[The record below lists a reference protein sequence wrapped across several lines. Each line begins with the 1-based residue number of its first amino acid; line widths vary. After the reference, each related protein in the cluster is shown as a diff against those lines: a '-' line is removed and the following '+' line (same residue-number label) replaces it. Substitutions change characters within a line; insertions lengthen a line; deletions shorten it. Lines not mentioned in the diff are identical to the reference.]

1 MSDSK
6 ADDYFPVNSN
16 ARQAESLP
24 QRYKVCGVCRVAEA
38 ALPHPAFRRRLM
50 DSGAQ
55 LLAAFG
61 APALQHIAAIRSGH
75 AFTKTMDHA
84 PLPFLR
90 LVSAFHAIHLT

>member
-6 ADDYFPVNSN
+6 ADEYFPVNSN
-16 ARQAESLP
+16 ARQAIA
-24 QRYKVCGVCRVAEA
+24 CRSATKFAAIA
-38 ALPHPAFRRRLM
+38 ALREQTLPLSAFYGRRR
-50 DSGAQ
+50 SGAQ

-61 APALQHIAAIRSGH
+61 APALQHVAAIRSGH